1 MTPEIL
7 AYTAERIA
15 SAKVTKL
22 PFPFVYIDAVFEPTF
37 WSQCVLRATAAAPP
51 PQEETL
57 QVRRHFIEPSV
68 LQLSR

>member
-1 MTPEIL
+1 VTPEIL
-7 AYTAERIA
+7 AYTVERIA

-51 PQEETL
+51 PQQATL
-57 QVRRHFIEPSV
+57 QVTLHFMDPCA